1 MPNPIAGNPL
11 RSMNM
16 FGNRRPFGRID
27 WLTVILYAILVF
39 VGWINIYSTTQSD
52 DHNAILDFSTL
63 YGKQLIFIVLAALGV
78 LLVLFVESSFFER
91 FASVFYIISIVLLL
105 GLFVFGKTIAGA
117 TSWYDLGFFNLQ
129 PSELAKV
136 TTALALAKYLSDIQT
151 DIRNP
156 KHQGYA
162 LVIIL
167 LPALLILPQ
176 PDPGSSLIYFSLF
189 FVLFREGFPL
199 YYLGILLC
207 MVALFATTLM
217 FGTVWVSIAMIT
229 LTLLVY
235 TFKKA
240 SVKIPVLPVV
250 GILVASI
257 LFSLSVNLVF
267 EHVFEQRHRD
277 RFALWLRLEKDQGKL
292 EEIRKTI
299 GYNTYQSEK
308 AIESG
313 GFFGKG
319 FLEGT
324 RTKGNFVPEQHTD
337 YIFSSLGE
345 EWGFMGT
352 AAVIL
357 LFTLFF
363 LRLIHLAERQKN
375 DFSRMYGYG
384 AISILVFHYFI
395 NIGMVIGLLP
405 TIGVPLP
412 YFSYGGSGLIFFSM
426 LLFIFLKLDSN
437 RLKDGI

>member
-1 MPNPIAGNPL
+1 MSGK
-11 RSMNM
+11 
-16 FGNRRPFGRID
+16 GPFGRID
-27 WLTVILYAILVF
+27 WISVILYLLLVF
-39 VGWINIYSTTQSD
+39 IGWINIYSTSLTDTDSS
-52 DHNAILDFSTL
+52 IFDFSTL
-63 YGKQLIFIVLAALGV
+63 YGKQLFFFGLAVLGII
-78 LLVLFVESSFFER
+78 LVLFVESSFFER
-91 FASVFYIISIVLLL
+91 FSSIFYMVSIVLLL

-129 PSELAKV
+129 PSELAKM
-136 TTALALAKYLSDIQT
+136 TTALALAKFLSDIQT
-151 DIRNP
+151 DIRNR
-156 KHQGYA
+156 KHQMYA
-162 LVIIL
+162 LIIIL

-199 YYLGILLC
+199 YYLGILLII
-207 MVALFATTLM
+207 VILFATTLM
-217 FGTVWVSIAMIT
+217 FGTVWVTIGLIT
-229 LTLLVY
+229 LALLVY

-250 GILVASI
+250 GVIIISM
-257 LFSLSVNLVF
+257 LFSLSVNLVY

-277 RFALWLRLEKDQGKL
+277 RFALWLSLEKDEKKL

-324 RTKGNFVPEQHTD
+324 RTKGDFVPEQHTD
-337 YIFSSLGE
+337 YIFSSVGE
-345 EWGFMGT
+345 EWGFLGT
-352 AAVIL
+352 VTVIL
-357 LFTLFF
+357 LFSIFF
-363 LRLIHLAERQKN
+363 LRLIHLAERQKS

-384 AISILVFHYFI
+384 VISILVFHYFI

-412 YFSYGGSGLIFFSM
+412 FFSYGGSGLIFFSM